1 MSHLVSIIFHTFK
14 NDGGDIPG
22 TEKSQAPSSPSGTMS
37 GIELAGLVLGAIPV
51 VVAGLESY
59 IKGVATIKRYFKY
72 KNELKSLRTSL
83 TTEYDIFRNSCEELL
98 EGLVQ
103 TQRMALLLI
112 DPGGALWKDPAIEKK
127 LRRRLQDAY
136 SGYLETVDDMELAIE
151 EFKRRLKLKD
161 GKVCHVHG

>member
-1 MSHLVSIIFHTFK
+1 
-14 NDGGDIPG
+14 
-22 TEKSQAPSSPSGTMS
+22 MS
-37 GIELAGLVLGAIPV
+37 GIELAGLVLGALPV

-83 TTEYDIFRNSCEELL
+83 TTEYDIFRNNCEELL

-103 TQRMALLLI
+103 TQKMALLLI

-127 LRRRLQDAY
+127 LRR
-136 SGYLETVDDMELAIE
+136 
-151 EFKRRLKLKD
+151 
-161 GKVCHVHG
+161 